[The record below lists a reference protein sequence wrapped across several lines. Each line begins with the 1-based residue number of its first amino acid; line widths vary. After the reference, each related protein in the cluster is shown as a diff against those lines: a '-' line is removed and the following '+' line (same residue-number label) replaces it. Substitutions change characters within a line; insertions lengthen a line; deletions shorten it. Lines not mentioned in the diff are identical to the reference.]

1 MKAFL
6 LTCSLLFLVSSY
18 SYSETYS
25 QQYQIGDTGPNGG
38 IVTDVII
45 TSTFVGEEVVQEG
58 DFLEVTETY
67 QYTETIT
74 EEVATE
80 STVTTEQITSVTT
93 SNLVDEA
100 TYTDTNINIVG
111 NNYGMNG
118 AEITTGN
125 QGMGGG
131 TRVYLYDFTQENMQS
146 VEYGTTVYS
155 HVSNGSVPACA
166 NTTTDCRDDW
176 RLTVRLYND
185 GVLIDTVDHTFTG
198 IDWTGSRD
206 YSWTQDVSSMTFN
219 SGELE
224 LYGIDRGYYG
234 GYYGV
239 GFSDTFAYL
248 TYNVIEQVVQ
258 SVVSYAEM
266 QTVTTTDVYVYDSIY
281 NPQVTV
287 TNVDVQPITETE
299 FEITVEVEAYETQ
312 IVEVFEIEVDAPEFE
327 TFDEIES
334 DVEVIEVETDVVD
347 VEVEDEVSEEPMPEA
362 DQDQEQVEVV
372 EVSEPTEDTK
382 AEEQKPEV
390 EAKAQSYSPVL
401 DSIKVALMVQN
412 ATSRAF
418 EAYKQETIPD
428 VPFYSPVSLD
438 GGQVIDNPYSR
449 WMTGAS
455 DVRWDNMVDMQ
466 WQK

>member
-6 LTCSLLFLVSSY
+6 LACSLLFLVSSY

-25 QQYQIGDTGPNGG
+25 QQYQVGDTGPNGG

-67 QYTETIT
+67 QYIETIT

-80 STVTTEQITSVTT
+80 STVTTEQVTSVTT
-93 SNLVDEA
+93 TNLVDEA

-118 AEITTGN
+118 AEITTGH

-131 TRVYLYDFTQENMQS
+131 TRLYSYDFTQENMQS
-146 VEYGTTVYS
+146 VEYGVTVYS
-155 HVSNGSVPACA
+155 HISNRTVPACA
-166 NTTTDCRDDW
+166 NTTSDCRDDW
-176 RLTVRLYND
+176 RLTVRLFND
-185 GVLIDTVDHTFTG
+185 GTLVDTINHTYTG

-206 YSWTQDVSSMTFN
+206 YSWTEDVSSMTFN
-219 SGELE
+219 HGELE
-224 LYGIDRGYYG
+224 LFGIDRGYYS

-239 GFSDTFAYL
+239 GFSDPYAYL
-248 TYNVIEQVVQ
+248 TYNVIQEVVQ
-258 SVVSYAEM
+258 SVITYAEM

-287 TNVDVQPITETE
+287 SSIDVQPITETE

-312 IVEVFEIEVDAPEFE
+312 IVEVFEVEIDAVEFE
-327 TFDEIES
+327 SFDEIES

-347 VEVEDEVSEEPMPEA
+347 VEVESESVEEPMPET

-372 EVSEPTEDTK
+372 QNSEPTKENK
-382 AEEQKPEV
+382 ADDPKPEV
-390 EAKAQSYSPVL
+390 EAKAASYSPVL
-401 DSIKVALMVQN
+401 DSIKVALMAQTDT
-412 ATSRAF
+412 ARAF
-418 EAYKQETIPD
+418 EAYKQEIIPD

-438 GGQVIDNPYSR
+438 GGQVYDNPYSR

-455 DVRWDNMVDMQ
+455 DMQWNNMVDMQ

>member
-25 QQYQIGDTGPNGG
+25 QQYQIGDTGLNGG

-45 TSTFVGEEVVQEG
+45 TSRFVGEEVVQEG
-58 DFLEVTETY
+58 DFLEITTTY
-67 QYTETIT
+67 EYTETVT

-80 STVTTEQITSVTT
+80 TTVVTEQVTSVTT
-93 SNLVDEA
+93 TNLVDQA

-118 AEITTGN
+118 AEITTGH

-131 TRVYLYDFTQENMQS
+131 TRVYSYDFTQENMQS
-146 VEYGTTVYS
+146 IQYGTTVYS
-155 HVSNGSVPACA
+155 HISNGSVPACA
-166 NTTTDCRDDW
+166 NVTTDCRDDW

-185 GVLIDTVDHTFTG
+185 GELIDTVNHTYTG
-198 IDWTGSRD
+198 INWTGSRD
-206 YSWTQDVSSMTFN
+206 YSWTQDVSNLTFN

-248 TYNVIEQVVQ
+248 TYNAIEEIVQ
-258 SVVSYAEM
+258 TVVSYAEM
-266 QTVTTTDVYVYDSIY
+266 QTVLTTDVYVYDSIY

-287 TNVDVQPITETE
+287 TNVDVQPITETQ
-299 FEITVEVEAYETQ
+299 FEITVEVEAFDTQ
-312 IVEVFEIEVDAPEFE
+312 IVEVFEVEIDALELE
-327 TFDEIES
+327 GFDEIQS
-334 DVEVIEVETDVVD
+334 DVEIAEVETDVID
-347 VEVEDEVSEEPMPEA
+347 VEVESDPVEEPVAEA
-362 DQDQEQVEVV
+362 SQDQEQVEVV
-372 EVSEPTEDTK
+372 EASEQVEDTK

-390 EAKAQSYSPVL
+390 EAKAATYSPVL

-412 ATSRAF
+412 ETSRAF
-418 EAYKQETIPD
+418 ETYKQEAIPD

-455 DVRWDNMVDMQ
+455 DVQWGNMVDMQ